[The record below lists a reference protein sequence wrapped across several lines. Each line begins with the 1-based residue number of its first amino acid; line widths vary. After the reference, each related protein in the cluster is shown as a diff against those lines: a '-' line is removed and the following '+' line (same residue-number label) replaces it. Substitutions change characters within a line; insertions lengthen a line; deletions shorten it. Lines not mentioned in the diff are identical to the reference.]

1 MPANV
6 RQAGCFEQERG
17 DVGHVYAVF
26 GGGGEAVPYGV
37 HFELRLPSGP

>member
-1 MPANV
+1 V
-6 RQAGCFEQERG
+6 S
-17 DVGHVYAVF
+17 AVL